1 MATSEQ
7 QDYKDMCVFVLDEAV
22 QRGLKV
28 RPPIRIREVQW
39 DGGTAQAV
47 ITDHLVKISS
57 NTSHVEITIPHGD
70 AKDPQW
76 RFMTRARVEN
86 AVTELAA
93 QTT

>member
-39 DGGTAQAV
+39 DGGTAQGV
-47 ITDHLVKISS
+47 ITDHLVKIIS
-57 NTSHVEITIPHGD
+57 NNSHVEITIPHGD